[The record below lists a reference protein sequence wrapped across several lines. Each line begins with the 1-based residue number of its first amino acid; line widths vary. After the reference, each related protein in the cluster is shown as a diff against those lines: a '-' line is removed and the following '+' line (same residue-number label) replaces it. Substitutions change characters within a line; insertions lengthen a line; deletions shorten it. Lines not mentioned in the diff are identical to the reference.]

1 MSKLEKEAILYFR
14 GKPVKLVQ
22 KNNFVLNGWIE
33 EVYSDSLLFK
43 TENRKS
49 LISFEVISEINT
61 REENNH

>member
-1 MSKLEKEAILYFR
+1 MEKEAILFFI
-14 GKPVKLVQ
+14 GKNVKLVQ